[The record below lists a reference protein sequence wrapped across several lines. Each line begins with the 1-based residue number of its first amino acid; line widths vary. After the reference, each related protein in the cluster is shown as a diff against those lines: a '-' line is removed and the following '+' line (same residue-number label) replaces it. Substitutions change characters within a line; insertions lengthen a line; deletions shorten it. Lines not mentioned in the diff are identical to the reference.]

1 MAIPWVLLLVSHFHA
16 HFSSVEVSGK
26 SYLLQLAGSYH
37 LVDSDMIA
45 LSPTVP
51 SLTLTLL
58 RTPTVRL
65 ERDADSR
72 WERRVF
78 KSHGG

>member
-1 MAIPWVLLLVSHFHA
+1 MGFWEAVRGL
-16 HFSSVEVSGK
+16 K
-26 SYLLQLAGSYH
+26 SDPEIHH

-45 LSPTVP
+45 LSPVP

-65 ERDADSR
+65 ERDADAR
-72 WERRVF
+72 WEQRVF